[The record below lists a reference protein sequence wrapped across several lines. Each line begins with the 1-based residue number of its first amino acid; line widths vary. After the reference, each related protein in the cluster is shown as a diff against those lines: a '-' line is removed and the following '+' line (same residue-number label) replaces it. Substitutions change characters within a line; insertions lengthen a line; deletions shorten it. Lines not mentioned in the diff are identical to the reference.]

1 MTTAVSLNR
10 LLTVKRRG
18 NDMRICMQFVLLLI
32 VCFMANP
39 SIATTTNKAKPK
51 ENAKTIIVSAE
62 GLVDANAD
70 IYVKDKGLM
79 LDDLRKDARRQIIEK
94 SVGVYVDSSTL
105 VENYTV
111 INDRVLSKSQGLIK
125 EIIKESEP
133 WLGKDGF
140 MHILMKAEVYIGDV
154 KTAIQD
160 LSKERR
166 ISIIKEQGNPKIAV
180 RIFVKDAERS
190 VDNIK
195 ERSNV
200 AENVLK
206 EHIKGFGYTVW
217 SDDANTKDKQSD
229 FLIEG
234 EAKFQK
240 LSHVLPASGVR
251 IEKFVLTSW
260 SVKCLNTHTGE
271 EIYFNNKVPQKKS
284 WNSEDAAVEEIG
296 KMIGSEFS
304 RDFFAEHLQQPSRIY
319 QLKLAGLPD
328 YDTAEL
334 FKKEFIGLRNILNV
348 DFRNFQANGHSLF
361 EIEFAGLRGNFN
373 TVVNEG
379 IIKPLNAKVGANAFH
394 LIASHGDVIEISYT
408 GKGKQELLK
417 AMEEMPPASIAQ
429 SSPERLKEVV
439 KSPEAK
445 KKIEALTAQSS
456 SSMSSASGSGRDAVK
471 NF

>member
-1 MTTAVSLNR
+1 
-10 LLTVKRRG
+10 
-18 NDMRICMQFVLLLI
+18 MRIYMQFVLLLI
-32 VCFMANP
+32 ICFMTNS
-39 SIATTTNKAKPK
+39 SIATITNKIKSK

-70 IYVKDKGLM
+70 IYKKDKGLM
-79 LDDLRKDARRQIIEK
+79 IDDLRKDARRQIIEK
-94 SVGVYVDSSTL
+94 AVGVYVDSSTL

-111 INDRVLSKSQGLIK
+111 INDKVLSKSQGLIK

-154 KTAIQD
+154 KSAIQD

-195 ERSNV
+195 ERSSV

-206 EHIKGFGYTVW
+206 EYIKGFGYTVW
-217 SDDANTKDKQSD
+217 SDDVNAKDKQFD

-240 LSHVLPASGVR
+240 LSHVLSASSVR

-296 KMIGSEFS
+296 RMIGSEFS
-304 RDFFAEHLQQPSRIY
+304 RDFFAEHLQQPSRVY

-348 DFRNFQANGHSLF
+348 DFRNFQANGSSLF

-379 IIKPLNAKVGANAFH
+379 IIKPLNAKVGVNAFH
-394 LIASHGDVIEISYT
+394 FTASHGDVIEIVYT

-417 AMEEMPPASIAQ
+417 AMEEIPPASLVQAG
-429 SSPERLKEVV
+429 PERLKEIA
-439 KSPEAK
+439 KSPESK
-445 KKIEALTAQSS
+445 KKVEALTAQVSS
-456 SSMSSASGSGRDAVK
+456 STPSASGSGRDAVK

>member
-1 MTTAVSLNR
+1 MR
-10 LLTVKRRG
+10 
-18 NDMRICMQFVLLLI
+18 MRIQSILLLI
-32 VCFMANP
+32 MCL
-39 SIATTTNKAKPK
+39 IACSSLAATGNNQKQK
-51 ENAKTIIVSAE
+51 EKESAKTIIVSAE
-62 GLVDANAD
+62 GLVDANAE
-70 IYVKDKGLM
+70 IYKKDKGLM
-79 LDDLRKDARRQIIEK
+79 IDDLRKDARRQIIEK
-94 SVGVYVDSSTL
+94 AVGVYVDSSTL

-154 KTAIQD
+154 KSAIQD

-190 VDNIK
+190 SDNIK
-195 ERSNV
+195 ERSSV

-217 SDDANTKDKQSD
+217 SDDTNSKDKQSD

-234 EAKFQK
+234 EAKFQR

-260 SVKCLNTHTGE
+260 SVKCVNTHTGE

-304 RDFFAEHLQQPSRIY
+304 RDFFADHLQQPSRIY
-319 QLKLAGLPD
+319 QLKLTGLPD

-348 DFRNFQANGHSLF
+348 DFRNFQANGPSLF

-379 IIKPLNAKVGANAFH
+379 ILKPLNAKVGANAFR
-394 LIASHGDVIEISYT
+394 LTASHGDVIEIAYA

-417 AMEEMPPASIAQ
+417 AMEEMPPASLVQA
-429 SSPERLKEVV
+429 SPERLKEVA
-439 KSPEAK
+439 KSPETK
-445 KKIEALTAQSS
+445 KKVEAMTAQLSTTTPA
-456 SSMSSASGSGRDAVK
+456 MSSAGREAVK